1 MAARKQTE
9 EIKALNEEIQ
19 YLKTKAYQL
28 ITTNRCLK
36 KELDQVNSKTE
47 SPEYS
52 RKNAQDE
59 CNSKTAKRDNHN
71 QNEAEK
77 RIDALNEEIH
87 YLKTKIYQLIATNKT
102 LKKELNNTRNTEK
115 DVSNEWKKTHR
126 RKHKGARTHK
136 PTINKAQRSIPL
148 RNRF

>member
-1 MAARKQTE
+1 MAARK
-9 EIKALNEEIQ
+9 EIKALNEEIR

-28 ITTNRCLK
+28 ITTNKGLK
-36 KELDQVNSKTE
+36 KELDQVNSKTK

-59 CNSKTAKRDNHN
+59 CNSNTAKSTN

-115 DVSNEWKKTHR
+115 DKSYEWKKTHR
-126 RKHKGARTHK
+126 RKHNGARTHK